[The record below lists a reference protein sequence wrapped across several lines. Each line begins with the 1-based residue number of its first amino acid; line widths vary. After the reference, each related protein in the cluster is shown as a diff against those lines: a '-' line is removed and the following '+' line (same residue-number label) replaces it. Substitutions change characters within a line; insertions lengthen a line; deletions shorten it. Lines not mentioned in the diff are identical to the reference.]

1 MSDRLQK
8 VISRAGLM
16 SRRAA
21 EDLIAAG
28 RVTIDGRTAILGDRC
43 DPETQRVEVDGS
55 PIPVAPDLETW
66 LLNKPAGAI
75 STAEDTHDRETVV
88 DLIPTDTRLWPVGR
102 LDADSEGLILL
113 SNDGELTNRLTH
125 PSYGVTKTYLV
136 LVEGLPSRAEVR
148 RLTEGVEL
156 EDGPAVARSARIIDR
171 STDAAMLEMV
181 MTEGRNREIRRMCN
195 AIGFPV
201 RRLVRTAIATLTDKT
216 LAPGESRRLTPHEIT
231 ELYRAADLPPPP

>member
-28 RVTIDGRTAILGDRC
+28 RITIDGRVAVLGDRC
-43 DPETQRVEVDGS
+43 DPATERVEIDGS

-66 LLNKPAGAI
+66 LLNKPDGVI
-75 STAEDTHDRETVV
+75 STASDTHDRETVV
-88 DLIPTDTRLWPVGR
+88 DLIPTDTRIWPVGR

-125 PSYGVTKTYLV
+125 PSFGVTKTYLV
-136 LVEGLPSRAEVR
+136 LVEGLPSRSDVR
-148 RLTEGVEL
+148 RLTDGVEL
-156 EDGPAVARSARIIDR
+156 DDGPAAAIRARIIDR
-171 STDAAMLEMV
+171 SGDATMLEMV
-181 MTEGRNREIRRMCN
+181 MTEGRNREIRRMAE
-195 AIGFPV
+195 AIGHPV
-201 RRLVRTAIATLTDKT
+201 RRLVRTAIGPLTDKT
-216 LAPGESRRLTPHEIT
+216 LSPGESRRLSPHEVT
-231 ELYRAADLPPPP
+231 ELYRSAHHP